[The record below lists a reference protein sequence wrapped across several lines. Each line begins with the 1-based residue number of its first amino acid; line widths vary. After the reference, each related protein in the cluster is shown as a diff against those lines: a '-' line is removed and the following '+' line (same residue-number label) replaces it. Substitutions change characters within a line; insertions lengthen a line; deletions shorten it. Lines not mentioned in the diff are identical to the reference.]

1 METKE
6 TINNNSQFHTIEWTY
21 WDKEIKLNTFR
32 VENNSNV
39 VINIHGT
46 FWSLKWWNDKY
57 LKFAESL
64 QEEQISNTVLYS
76 SSRLNAEIDP
86 NITDRYKQKQA
97 RFIGKTFSMELEDA
111 RRVIKDT
118 IENSELL
125 FWVKKETLK
134 ITLNWNSLGWI
145 LAFYLASEFPQVE
158 NIVSVWTG
166 LRLDIKDVPI
176 LDTFPDISEL
186 WPKISNFKWK
196 YLMNYGTEDDV
207 FTEQSFFD
215 LINLVWSSQENKSS
229 VFLVWVDHTFWK
241 IWWEESELPYKKV
254 LSWTKSLLKEWILVS
269 WGDNMYSSKI
279 LDQQENVKS
288 GVNNILWQ
296 NNGTPISSNEA
307 YDELFWK

>member
-6 TINNNSQFHTIEWTY
+6 TTNKLSQFHNIEWVY
-21 WDKEIKLNTFR
+21 WDKEIKINTFR
-32 VENNSNV
+32 VENNPNI

-64 QEEQISNTVLYS
+64 QEDKISNTVLYA
-76 SSRLNAEIDP
+76 SSRINADIDP

-118 IENSELL
+118 IENSEKL
-125 FWVKKETLK
+125 FWIKKWDLK

-145 LAFYLASEFPQVE
+145 LAFYLASEFTQVK
-158 NIVSVWTG
+158 NIVSVWTW

-186 WPKISNFKWK
+186 WAKISNFKWK
-196 YLMNYGTEDDV
+196 YLMYYGSLDDV

-215 LINLVWSSQENKSS
+215 LIDLVWSSKENKSS
-229 VFLVWVDHTFWK
+229 MFLIWVDHTFWK
-241 IWWEESELPYKKV
+241 ILWEESELAYKKV
-254 LSWTKSLLKEWILVS
+254 FFWTKLLLNEWILIS
-269 WGDNMYSSKI
+269 WIDKMS
-279 LDQQENVKS
+279 
-288 GVNNILWQ
+288 
-296 NNGTPISSNEA
+296 
-307 YDELFWK
+307 